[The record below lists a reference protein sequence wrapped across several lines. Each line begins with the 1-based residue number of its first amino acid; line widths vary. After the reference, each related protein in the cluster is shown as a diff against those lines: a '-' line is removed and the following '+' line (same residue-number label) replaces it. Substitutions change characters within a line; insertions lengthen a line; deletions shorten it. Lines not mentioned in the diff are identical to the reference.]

1 MSTQLSLDV
10 RNLYAETTKAYN
22 FHATALTSI
31 SERVAALGDLQHNS
45 QQNTRLLQDL
55 YGSMNQLLEQQLP
68 AQPSLQEIKTPE
80 VSSVQ
85 NSQDRAR
92 VRFAIDDPTV
102 LDETVSMEGG
112 SDNLFVLPVRRKPAE
127 ALSLC
132 GNSCLCHCHL
142 RHKYQAFSILD
153 RVIGRLFL
161 GYSGPSLRRQ
171 QCNLETCRQS
181 GDKSTQLT
189 YFFPRWF
196 FDKVLTVSLVAG
208 VGAPSLNV
216 KIRRTVP
223 ETSSLFG
230 LSRVEG
236 VAGIQ
241 HIFEA
246 STGSPDDIDPR
257 GGWTPLH
264 FAVDHGSLEVCK
276 LLLNCGADPYWE
288 DNFGNTPTD
297 VAWRNIMH
305 LKASPQLAEA
315 FCVLFPGA
323 DYLQQRCFTQ
333 LHRLVIELEQGDLN
347 RCILASDSLNSRDL
361 DGWTPLHWAARRGNS
376 EAVSLLLAN
385 GADAFMITENDKRSP
400 LHLAAM
406 SNSVLCLQLLLNHRV
421 GNRILDINAKDIYNV
436 TPLKVAIETRSAAA
450 VSYLIKAGVDLNEP
464 CGLIGRVPILSAVS
478 EGSHQ
483 CATLLL
489 RAGADYSHKSS
500 MGNTVLHLAAHEGD
514 VRMLSLLTR
523 ARMVNLDPDERND
536 VGDTARDILE
546 RRQDPPEGIVEA
558 FDKLLRSIAD
568 DENFETGSWTTSSM
582 GESWH
587 SFEEMNWYEADAVS
601 QEDVAAVEIEIS
613 EVSAET

>member
-1 MSTQLSLDV
+1 
-10 RNLYAETTKAYN
+10 
-22 FHATALTSI
+22 
-31 SERVAALGDLQHNS
+31 
-45 QQNTRLLQDL
+45 
-55 YGSMNQLLEQQLP
+55 MNRLLEQQLP
-68 AQPSLQEIKTPE
+68 DRMSSRESETSE
-80 VSSVQ
+80 VRDVQ
-85 NSQDRAR
+85 NSQGRAR
-92 VRFAIDDPTV
+92 VRFAVDESTS
-102 LDETVSMEGG
+102 LDEQVSVEGG
-112 SDNLFVLPVRRKPAE
+112 SNRLFVLPVRRKPAE

-132 GNSCLCHCHL
+132 GSSCSCHCHL

-196 FDKVLTVSLVAG
+196 VDKVFTVSFGAG

-216 KIRRTVP
+216 KMRRTVP

-246 STGSPDDIDPR
+246 RTGSPDDIDPR

-276 LLLNCGADPYWE
+276 LLLNCGADPFWE

-315 FCVLFPGA
+315 FCVLFPGT
-323 DYLQQRCFTQ
+323 DYLQERRFTQ
-333 LHRLVIELEQGDLN
+333 LHKLIIELEQGDLN
-347 RCILASDSLNSRDL
+347 QCILASDSLNSRDL

-376 EAVSLLLAN
+376 EAVSLLLAH
-385 GADAFMITENDKRSP
+385 GADAFLITDNDKRSA

-406 SNSVLCLQLLLNHRV
+406 SNSVLCLRLLLNHRV

-464 CGLIGRVPILSAVS
+464 CGLIGRVPVLSAVS

-489 RAGADYSHKSS
+489 RAGADYCRKSS

-514 VRMLSLLTR
+514 VKMLSLL
-523 ARMVNLDPDERND
+523 AKAHMVNLDPDERND
-536 VGDTARDILE
+536 VGDTPRDVLE
-546 RRQDPPEGIVEA
+546 RRQDPPDGIVEA
-558 FDKLLRSIAD
+558 FDRLLRSVAD
-568 DENFETGSWTTSSM
+568 DEYLETSSWTTSSM

-587 SFEEMNWYEADAVS
+587 SFEEMSWYEADAVT
-601 QEDVAAVEIEIS
+601 QEDVAAVETEIG
-613 EVSAET
+613 EVSVQA